1 MMSESSA
8 SPRLIVSADN
18 AFVAGSF
25 EAPASAEP
33 PSLDP
38 DPGDTVRLPTFER
51 SARLR
56 PAAG

>member
-1 MMSESSA
+1 MTHSSA
-8 SPRLIVSADN
+8 SPRMKASADN
-18 AFVAGSF
+18 AFVAGAF
-25 EAPASAEP
+25 EASAFSHEP

-51 SARLR
+51 SAQLR